1 MCIKRMAILR
11 LQKPEINFV
20 SKTAKVITIFEYVF
34 NSVTVASEI
43 QQQNPGLLRFGDW

>member
-1 MCIKRMAILR
+1 MCIKRMIVL
-11 LQKPEINFV
+11 KTHIPEINFV

-43 QQQNPGLLRFGDW
+43 QQQNPDLLRFADW